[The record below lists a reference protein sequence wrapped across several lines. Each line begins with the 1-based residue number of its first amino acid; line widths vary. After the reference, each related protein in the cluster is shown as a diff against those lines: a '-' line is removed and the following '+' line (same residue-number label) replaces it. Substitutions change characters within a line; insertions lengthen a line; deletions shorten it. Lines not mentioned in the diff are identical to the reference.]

1 MQRNKYHAKKC
12 VVDGITFD
20 SQKEANRYRELRLL
34 ERAGKIKD
42 LELQVAFLLLPAQYG
57 IEDGK
62 YKCLERE
69 LKYIA
74 DFVYQE
80 SREGPDGTTKWVKV
94 VEDAKGVKTEVYKIK
109 RKLLLKFFG
118 LRIRE
123 V

>member
-1 MQRNKYHAKKC
+1 MQRNKYHARKC

-20 SQKEANRYRELRLL
+20 SQKEAGRYRELRLL

-57 IEDGK
+57 IEDGQ

-74 DFVYQE
+74 DFVYLE
-80 SREGPDGTTKWVKV
+80 SREGPNGTTWSKV